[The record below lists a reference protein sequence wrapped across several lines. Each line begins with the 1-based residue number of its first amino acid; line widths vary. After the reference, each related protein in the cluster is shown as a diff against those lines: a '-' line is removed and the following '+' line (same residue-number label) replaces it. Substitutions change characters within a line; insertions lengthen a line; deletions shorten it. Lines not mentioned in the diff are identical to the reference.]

1 MKLRDLLILLAA
13 LVFSGLV
20 AFLARDALKP
30 TSQKSL
36 ISSSAAVKPELL
48 VLVAK
53 ADIEIGTKF
62 TEDKFRW
69 QEWPEGALNPEY
81 ITKHS
86 GFDLKQL
93 NNGVIR
99 HQLNADEPLVLP
111 DVIKVGDKSAL
122 AGIISPGMRAF
133 TIPFERDPFIS
144 TWVAAGD
151 WIDVVIS
158 HDVNGKVTTKTVL
171 KHVKVLAIN
180 DKLQHP
186 EKKAEEEKA
195 PKTITIEVT
204 SEQVEELATAL
215 KGGNDP
221 IISLY
226 SISSPQERISTAR
239 SSTALSST
247 PINKKEN
254 KTIVILRGDKVNK
267 VEFE

>member
-1 MKLRDLLILLAA
+1 MKLRDILILFAA
-13 LVFSGLV
+13 LVFSGFI
-20 AFLARDALKP
+20 AFLAREALKP
-30 TSQKSL
+30 VPPKLEPHKNT
-36 ISSSAAVKPELL
+36 VGKPLNL

-53 ADIEIGTKF
+53 TDIEVGTKF

-86 GFDLKQL
+86 GFDFKQL
-93 NNGVIR
+93 DKGIIK
-99 HQLNADEPLVLP
+99 HQLNADEPVTLE
-111 DVIKVGDKSAL
+111 DVILVGDKSAL
-122 AGIISPGMRAF
+122 AGIITPGMRAF
-133 TIPFERDPFIS
+133 TIPFERDPYIS

-158 HDVNGKVTTKTVL
+158 HEVSGKVTTQTVL
-171 KHVKVLAIN
+171 RHVKVLAIN

-186 EKKAEEEKA
+186 TKQDSEKA

-204 SEQVEELATAL
+204 PEQVEELATAL

-226 SISSPQERISTAR
+226 SLTSPQQENSTIYPPK
-239 SSTALSST
+239 SSLLSSG
-247 PINKKEN
+247 NKKEN
-254 KTIVILRGDKVNK
+254 KSIVILRGDKVNK

>member
-1 MKLRDLLILLAA
+1 MKLRDILILLAA
-13 LVFSGLV
+13 LTFSALV
-20 AFLARDALKP
+20 AFLVREALKP
-30 TSQKSL
+30 AAPKSEFHKSP
-36 ISSSAAVKPELL
+36 IDKPQLS

-53 ADIEIGTKF
+53 TDIEVGTKF

-69 QEWPEGALNPEY
+69 QEWPEGALNPDY
-81 ITKHS
+81 ITKNS

-93 NNGVIR
+93 DKGIIK
-99 HQLNADEPLVLP
+99 HQLNADEPVTLA
-111 DVIKVGDKSAL
+111 DVILVGDKSAL

-158 HDVNGKVTTKTVL
+158 HEVDGKVTTKTVL
-171 KHVKVLAIN
+171 SHVKVLAIN

-186 EKKAEEEKA
+186 EKQDSEKA

-204 SEQVEELATAL
+204 PEQVEELATAL

-226 SISSPQERISTAR
+226 SISSPQQRISTAR
-239 SSTALSST
+239 PSTAS
-247 PINKKEN
+247 KKEN
-254 KTIVILRGDKVNK
+254 KQIVILRADKVSK